1 MWNLSERRSGANPP
15 WVWLWIGRYLGQNLE
30 NSSPNLSLNSKIGWN
45 MKCVGTRCSSV
56 ANLILLKITDIDNF
70 LPKKIDFLPVLLHLN
85 VVMNW
90 EKLPNGQNWLLLSWQ
105 HCNVL
110 KLDETQIQWKVSSR
124 KHYKI
129 PKVIS
134 TRTRLLW
141 LFWALISPYAKQ
153 WKISAG
159 VEFSK
164 IVSLITYVALLFLY
178 TANSSRQFGIVNI
191 ASKLQIVILFHR
203 WIVSNWNITFF
214 GKSYVTNPANTLLKI
229 GIVTQKVHSTNLYRM
244 ALEWGTFKGSKSCQ
258 CLSQAE
264 KMDKMT
270 FDKGI
275 CKIGNIFVPLT
286 FIIMCLKKSKR
297 APKGSQLS
305 WDAEKTIENKFWLN
319 NLQKSVVFCPQIGQ
333 KGL

>member
-1 MWNLSERRSGANPP
+1 MFWS
-15 WVWLWIGRYLGQNLE
+15 W
-30 NSSPNLSLNSKIGWN
+30 
-45 MKCVGTRCSSV
+45 MK
-56 ANLILLKITDIDNF
+56 LKSN
-70 LPKKIDFLPVLLHLN
+70 
-85 VVMNW
+85 
-90 EKLPNGQNWLLLSWQ
+90 EKWA
-105 HCNVL
+105 C
-110 KLDETQIQWKVSSR
+110 

-129 PKVIS
+129 PKVIT
-134 TRTRLLW
+134 TRTWLLW

-214 GKSYVTNPANTLLKI
+214 GKSNVTNPANTLLKI
-229 GIVTQKVHSTNLYRM
+229 GIVTQKVHSTNLSRM

>member
-1 MWNLSERRSGANPP
+1 MWNEKSDLSERRSGANPP

-105 HCNVL
+105 HCDVL
-110 KLDETQIQWKVSSR
+110 KLDETQIQWKVSSC

-129 PKVIS
+129 PKVIT
-134 TRTRLLW
+134 TRTWLLW

-164 IVSLITYVALLFLY
+164 IVSLITYVAMLFSY
-178 TANSSRQFGIVNI
+178 TANSSRRFGIVNI
-191 ASKLQIVILFHR
+191 ASKLQSVILFHR
-203 WIVSNWNITFF
+203 WIVSN
-214 GKSYVTNPANTLLKI
+214 
-229 GIVTQKVHSTNLYRM
+229 
-244 ALEWGTFKGSKSCQ
+244 
-258 CLSQAE
+258 
-264 KMDKMT
+264 
-270 FDKGI
+270 
-275 CKIGNIFVPLT
+275 
-286 FIIMCLKKSKR
+286 
-297 APKGSQLS
+297 
-305 WDAEKTIENKFWLN
+305 
-319 NLQKSVVFCPQIGQ
+319 
-333 KGL
+333 